1 MSPRPH
7 DTTPAAWS
15 AYQGLLAEM
24 DGPARLCAA
33 IELSEAVRE
42 IRMAGL
48 EARCP
53 ELSAEERVA
62 RLVLEEYGIALSGA
76 R

>member
-1 MSPRPH
+1 
-7 DTTPAAWS
+7 
-15 AYQGLLAEM
+15 M

-48 EARCP
+48 EAQYP
-53 ELSAEERVA
+53 QLSAEERVA